1 MPKPTNKQIEQRTIK
16 CEFRVSND
24 SGKPT
29 IFGYAAK
36 FGVCSAD
43 MGGWVE
49 VIAPGAFD
57 ATLVQNPNV
66 RGLFN
71 HNPDNILGT
80 TASGTMR
87 LKTDDVGLA
96 YEIDPPDTQVARD
109 LVVSM
114 QRGDISA
121 SSFGFV
127 CQDASWSYD
136 EQSGMEVRTVKQA
149 DLYDASVVTYP
160 AYPDAT
166 SGVRSLPSDMPIEV
180 RSKLTARIAKRDDS
194 GETCQ
199 CDCGQCQAGS
209 CGLCSAEDCD
219 DPLCLCQSSDEGNSL
234 RSKAVLAEQDA
245 IRRTR
250 ITLGFAEL
258 ADQF

>member
-1 MPKPTNKQIEQRTIK
+1 MAKPTTKKQIEQRTIK
-16 CEFRVSND
+16 CEFRVASD
-24 SGKPT
+24 SGKNT
-29 IFGYAAK
+29 IYGYAAK
-36 FGVCSAD
+36 FGVRSED
-43 MGGWVE
+43 FGGWCE

-57 ATLVQNPNV
+57 ASLAQNPNV

-71 HNPDNILGT
+71 HNPDHVLGT

-87 LKTDDVGLA
+87 LKTDDVGLG

-109 LVVSM
+109 LITSM

-149 DLYDASVVTYP
+149 DLFDASVVTFP

-180 RSKLTARIAKRDDS
+180 RSKLAAKQEKRDDPDADPS
-194 GETCQ
+194 CS
-199 CDCGQCQAGS
+199 CSCGQCQAGS
-209 CGLCSAEDCD
+209 CGICSDPDCD
-219 DPLCLCQSSDEGNSL
+219 DEYCSSCPMGEENRNWLLNTEL
-234 RSKAVLAEQDA
+234 RL
-245 IRRTR
+245 RTLR
-250 ITLGFAEL
+250 KV
-258 ADQF
+258 